1 MSLELAMAKW
11 HPLRG
16 PPRTLLGYA
25 VALIG
30 VGIAVAAT
38 LGAGAAMKHTPTLF
52 FCAVMLSSWVG
63 GIGPGIFAGLLS
75 ALALDYYFIPPLR
88 ALGLGPE
95 EAPDMVAFLAS
106 AGLISWLS
114 GEQRRA
120 ERALRQARDELEL
133 KVQQQTAELRQTNER
148 LQVEIA
154 ERKLA
159 QEALSRAQAE
169 AAHAGRILTMGELAA
184 SIAHELNQPLAG
196 VVTSADACLRWLAQ
210 QPPNL
215 DRARQAVERAIRDA
229 TRASGVLARVRGLL
243 KKGSRVREGVDLNGL
258 IEEVL
263 ALVQGEL
270 RRHGVSL
277 QTELVPGLPVV
288 VADRIQLQQVIL
300 NLVINA
306 IESMGA
312 VADRARRLRIR
323 TGQPA
328 AGVLEVVVQDSGVGL
343 APEHLSRIFESFYT
357 TKPEGIGMGLA
368 ISRSIVEAHGGRFSA
383 AANYDG
389 PGATFRFT
397 LPVEEGGQG

>member
-1 MSLELAMAKW
+1 MVKW

-25 VALIG
+25 VAVMA
-30 VGIAVAAT
+30 VGTAVAAT
-38 LGAGAAMKHTPTLF
+38 LAVGVAMKHTPTLF

-75 ALALDYYFIPPLR
+75 ALALDYYFIPPLH
-88 ALGLGPE
+88 ALGIGPE
-95 EAPDMVAFLAS
+95 EVPDMIAFLAS
-106 AGLISWLS
+106 AWFISWLS
-114 GEQRRA
+114 GEQRRV
-120 ERALRQARDELEL
+120 EEALRQARDELEL
-133 KVQQQTAELRQTNER
+133 RVQQQTAELRQANER
-148 LQVEIA
+148 LQAEIA

-169 AAHAGRILTMGELAA
+169 AARAGRILTMGELAA
-184 SIAHELNQPLAG
+184 TIAHELNQPLAG
-196 VVTSADACLRWLAQ
+196 VATSADACLRWLAQ

-215 DRARQAVERAIRDA
+215 GAARQAVERAIRDA

-243 KKGSRVREGVDLNGL
+243 KKGSRVRECVDLNGL

-277 QTELVPGLPVV
+277 QTELNPGLPVV
-288 VADRIQLQQVIL
+288 VIDRVQLQQVIL
-300 NLVINA
+300 NLIMNA

-328 AGVLEVVVQDSGVGL
+328 AGVLEVIVQDSGVGL
-343 APEHLSRIFESFYT
+343 APEHVSRIFESFYT

-368 ISRSIVEAHGGRFSA
+368 ISRSIVEAHGGQLSA
-383 AANYDG
+383 AANDG

-397 LPVEEGGQG
+397 LPVEGGGPA

>member
-1 MSLELAMAKW
+1 MSLELTMAKW

-16 PPRTLLGYA
+16 SLRTLLGYA

-30 VGIAVAAT
+30 VGTTVAAT
-38 LGAGAAMKHTPTLF
+38 LGVGAALKHTPTLF
-52 FCAVMLSSWVG
+52 FCAVALSSWVG
-63 GIGPGIFAGLLS
+63 GIGPGILAGVLS

-95 EAPDMVAFLAS
+95 EAPNMVAFLAS

-159 QEALSRAQAE
+159 QEGLIRAQAE

-184 SIAHELNQPLAG
+184 TIAHELNQPLAG

-229 TRASGVLARVRGLL
+229 ARASGVLARVRGLL
-243 KKGSRVREGVDLNGL
+243 KKGPQIRECVDLNGL

-263 ALVQGEL
+263 ALTEGEL
-270 RRHGVSL
+270 CRHGVSL

-288 VADRIQLQQVIL
+288 SSDRVQLQQVIL

-306 IESMGA
+306 IE
-312 VADRARRLRIR
+312 
-323 TGQPA
+323 
-328 AGVLEVVVQDSGVGL
+328 
-343 APEHLSRIFESFYT
+343 
-357 TKPEGIGMGLA
+357 
-368 ISRSIVEAHGGRFSA
+368 
-383 AANYDG
+383 
-389 PGATFRFT
+389 
-397 LPVEEGGQG
+397 